1 MSGQYVDQRD
11 LKHHV
16 GQPPTVVVAGGVAG
30 SVPGRDGG
38 VRGAGGGA
46 DRAPTGRLARVVR
59 ACDDLLGAG
68 WSLADRIL
76 APDPH

>member
-1 MSGQYVDQRD
+1 M
-11 LKHHV
+11 
-16 GQPPTVVVAGGVAG
+16 
-30 SVPGRDGG
+30 
-38 VRGAGGGA
+38 RGAGGGA